1 MGKRCNFAIT
11 NIINNTNMNNQEE
24 TIKLLYYRIKA
35 LEKRNESNELKIKQY
50 EDRVFERELPAK
62 FNTSLDDNLR

>member
-1 MGKRCNFAIT
+1 
-11 NIINNTNMNNQEE
+11 MNNQEE